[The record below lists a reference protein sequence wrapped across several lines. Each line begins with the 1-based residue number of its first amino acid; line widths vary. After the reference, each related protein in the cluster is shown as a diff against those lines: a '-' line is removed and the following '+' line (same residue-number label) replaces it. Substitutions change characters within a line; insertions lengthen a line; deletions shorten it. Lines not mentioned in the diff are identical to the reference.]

1 VSCIRSAHKWSL
13 NLTDEVK
20 REIAIMKR
28 LRHPNVV
35 SLFEVID
42 DPTAKQV
49 FLIQVGT
56 CTAQSVLE
64 FVDISFFS
72 MRHAYMLLM

>member
-1 VSCIRSAHKWSL
+1 MLVLTSLCVWLPYFRSAHKWSL
-13 NLTDEVK
+13 NLTDEIK

-49 FLIQVGT
+49 YLIQVRFL
-56 CTAQSVLE
+56 V
-64 FVDISFFS
+64 FFIQVS
-72 MRHAYMLLM
+72 T

>member
-1 VSCIRSAHKWSL
+1 MICRVIRSAHKWSL

-49 FLIQVGT
+49 YLIQV
-56 CTAQSVLE
+56 
-64 FVDISFFS
+64 
-72 MRHAYMLLM
+72 R